1 MGNNTRKHSMM
12 ESKQNRINAK
22 KTLYLRGISGKMSIF
37 AARFERRAVPEAL
50 RVLIDFPLRVG

>member
-22 KTLYLRGISGKMSIF
+22 KSLYLREISGKMSIF

>member
-1 MGNNTRKHSMM
+1 MM

-22 KTLYLRGISGKMSIF
+22 KSLYLRGISGKMSIF

>member
-22 KTLYLRGISGKMSIF
+22 KSLYLLGISGKMSIF